1 MSLATG
7 SDRGIG
13 ASSAATAPL
22 YSTSPSSC
30 LDAYEPLDII
40 GSGTFGVIR
49 RVKRLSDGKIFAR
62 KELKFERMSDR
73 DRKQI
78 VSEVN
83 ILRTLAHDNIVR
95 YEERFVDRENAIL
108 YIVMEYCEGGDLG
121 SMIRECRKTKTLLS
135 EDTVLKYLVQMI
147 KGLDA
152 CHHAQTNDG
161 SPRII
166 LHRDLKPENIFL
178 NSEQMIKIGDFG
190 LSKEVSAHSF
200 ACTYVGTPYYM
211 SPELATGA
219 QYDVKSDIWALGC
232 VAYELCALRPPFDAT
247 TQAEL
252 TRKIQLGNVPELPRG
267 YSRMLGDMIRGMLS
281 LDPAARPTTHDLMRI
296 PLIRVAS
303 RRREDQERNER
314 RVEAALAERERL
326 LTEREAALNLR
337 ESQLNARE
345 IRLKQREA
353 QLRRQSRCEAGIH
366 PSSELS
372 VEHKQLQT
380 RRASAGAMA
389 DSSDISMRDA
399 SAWLMS
405 SPLRDAINETDKEN
419 RAGAH
424 HSQQMRARRSS
435 PSKVAII
442 AAANQRAAAVAALA
456 AASNVPSNAPPPYTT
471 LPGGGEKPNVTTGE
485 DSLPSPFL
493 RRIMRTQSQPAS
505 ALKTAA
511 SPNDELTLTRQ
522 TRLMSA
528 MPRRRQSIV
537 PPGSI
542 GVAPL
547 GRKSGETRVA

>member
-1 MSLATG
+1 MSVATG
-7 SDRGIG
+7 SGRGFG
-13 ASSAATAPL
+13 ASTAMGPSSAA
-22 YSTSPSSC
+22 SPSSC

-49 RVKRLSDGKIFAR
+49 RVRRLLDGKIFAR

-121 SMIRECRKTKTLLS
+121 SMIRECRKTKSLIG
-135 EDTVLKYLVQMI
+135 EDTVLNYLVQMI

-152 CHHAQTNDG
+152 CHHARTNDG
-161 SPRII
+161 SPRVI

-281 LDPAARPTTHDLMRI
+281 LDPAARPTTHELMRV

-314 RVEAALAERERL
+314 RLEAALAERERSL
-326 LTEREAALNLR
+326 AERETALDAR

-345 IRLKQREA
+345 ARLKQREA
-353 QLRRQSRCEAGIH
+353 QLRRQSRFEQNVNLT
-366 PSSELS
+366 SD
-372 VEHKQLQT
+372 VNDEHGKLQT

-399 SAWLMS
+399 SAWLTS
-405 SPLRDAINETDKEN
+405 SPLREGNESDKEN
-419 RAGAH
+419 RHTA
-424 HSQQMRARRSS
+424 HSQQIRARRSS
-435 PSKVAII
+435 PSKIAII
-442 AAANQRAAAVAALA
+442 AAANQRAAAAA
-456 AASNVPSNAPPPYTT
+456 AASAAAVALATAANGVTNAPPPYST
-471 LPGGGEKPNVTTGE
+471 LPSGEKLTCGE

-493 RRIMRTQSQPAS
+493 RRITRTQSQPAS
-505 ALKTAA
+505 A
-511 SPNDELTLTRQ
+511 PRQ
-522 TRLMSA
+522 SRQVSA
-528 MPRRRQSIV
+528 MPRRRQSII

-542 GVAPL
+542 GIAPL
-547 GRKSGETRVA
+547 GRKSGEARA